1 MGDTVQNKKRISSRS
16 RSVKGR
22 RFYSHPLPSSW
33 AGLGG
38 GGRVRYVSPKVAH
51 PGVDPTSFCGSAAA
65 SAFEEDACPAPVSS
79 LPGSPM
85 FSLSH
90 AFSLSLCSAPC
101 HRCLFRKLS
110 KPAKKKKKKKDSS
123 IDRDRRSGPGGGEG
137 RYTRGLWK
145 PSEVVGRPTKRGPLP
160 RRLRLTHHT
169 ATLEGNL
176 GLLGGALVTS
186 RSDGGP
192 VTTKQIHKIC
202 CAGGRTTPSKCLP
215 SPYRSSAIRTNP
227 TYPPPPPLSA
237 VYFGSQ
243 RSKLSRL
250 FVVGTRLT
258 RRAVAG
264 TGGSRLGISGGE
276 GAD

>member
-1 MGDTVQNKKRISSRS
+1 MYPQKWLTRGSIQRPFVVPLRPRPSKRTPVPPLSRRYQVHPCYLSLTLSRSLSVRPLATAVCSESSRN
-16 RSVKGR
+16 
-22 RFYSHPLPSSW
+22 PP
-33 AGLGG
+33 
-38 GGRVRYVSPKVAH
+38 
-51 PGVDPTSFCGSAAA
+51 
-65 SAFEEDACPAPVSS
+65 
-79 LPGSPM
+79 
-85 FSLSH
+85 
-90 AFSLSLCSAPC
+90 
-101 HRCLFRKLS
+101 
-110 KPAKKKKKKKDSS
+110 KKKKEKDSS

>member
-85 FSLSH
+85 LSLSH

-110 KPAKKKKKKKDSS
+110 KPAKKKKKDSS

-192 VTTKQIHKIC
+192 VTTKQIHIRY
-202 CAGGRTTPSKCLP
+202 AAQGDARHPVSVYRRHTGVARFEPTRHTPRHHHSLLCISAHNALNSRVCL
-215 SPYRSSAIRTNP
+215 
-227 TYPPPPPLSA
+227 L
-237 VYFGSQ
+237 
-243 RSKLSRL
+243 
-250 FVVGTRLT
+250 
-258 RRAVAG
+258 
-264 TGGSRLGISGGE
+264 
-276 GAD
+276 